1 MFDLTSEEHIKRY
14 SRHILLPEVGGTGQ
28 TKISNGKV
36 LVIGT
41 GGLGSPVAWYLAAA
55 GVGTLG
61 LVDDDVVD
69 LSNLQ
74 RQIVHATPDIGRP
87 KVKSAKEKLSALNP
101 NVEIVTYDF
110 RLTSANI
117 MDVIKDYD
125 IVVDGTDN
133 FPTRFLINDACVMAG
148 KPLSHGAILRF
159 FGQLFTIIPEEGPCY
174 RCVFREPPPAGSVP
188 TCAEAGVLG
197 AIAGTIG
204 VLQATEVLKYLLG
217 KGSLLVGR
225 LLTYEALEAK
235 FREVKVQRNPECP
248 VCGENPT
255 IKELVDYELPA
266 CQVKL

>member
-87 KVKSAKEKLSALNP
+87 KVESAKEKLSALNP

-148 KPLSHGAILRF
+148 KPLSHGA
-159 FGQLFTIIPEEGPCY
+159 
-174 RCVFREPPPAGSVP
+174 
-188 TCAEAGVLG
+188 
-197 AIAGTIG
+197 
-204 VLQATEVLKYLLG
+204 
-217 KGSLLVGR
+217 
-225 LLTYEALEAK
+225 
-235 FREVKVQRNPECP
+235 
-248 VCGENPT
+248 
-255 IKELVDYELPA
+255 
-266 CQVKL
+266 